1 VVKQHVYIVAVF
13 KKKVI
18 SAAVILDL
26 VYSFNVHYGRMDVA
40 NMLYMHGLVYSW
52 TSEGVRT

>member
-1 VVKQHVYIVAVF
+1 MLLSL
-13 KKKVI
+13 KKVI

-26 VYSFNVHYGRMDVA
+26 VYSFNVHYGRMGIA
-40 NMLYMHGLVYSW
+40 TMLYMHGLVYFW

>member
-1 VVKQHVYIVAVF
+1 MYIVAVF

-18 SAAVILDL
+18 SAAVIVDL
-26 VYSFNVHYGRMDVA
+26 VYSFNVRYGTMDIA
-40 NMLYMHGLVYSW
+40 NMLYMHGLVYFW